1 MKAKNWS
8 LTTQLGALFACISAI
23 VFSALGIYL
32 YQALTVQLQARDDA
46 DLVDRIVFIRH
57 MLEETPSVESI
68 RVDPHRFLD
77 AVDLHGGFLLVM
89 QAQDGEELT
98 RNTRD
103 RSFMHASRAVPVE
116 TLPEPSHVRAAP
128 GHSEPNL
135 RVIAALGTVGSTGS
149 VVKIT
154 LARSEESRAAVLSA
168 YKLKVL
174 ASGFFGAVLTALLG
188 FLLVRR
194 ALHKVKLIAQQA
206 QQVSAHNLE
215 VRLHAKS
222 APKEIQILA
231 DSFNEVLDR
240 LQNSFN
246 NLSQFAD
253 DLAHDLRTPLNN
265 LMVQTEVALSQ
276 PRSSDEYQN
285 LLSSNYEE
293 FGRLARMVESILFL
307 ARADHDQVSL
317 ATEQLDM
324 DVELTR
330 IAEYFEGPASDAGIS
345 FIVIASG
352 KVLADGHLLRR
363 AVSNLVSNALRY
375 TPKGEIILLKAIE
388 DDDGAVVSVSNPGP
402 GIAQE
407 HLSRLFDRF
416 YRSDKS
422 RASTSASAGL
432 GLSIVKSIMA
442 LHHGRA
448 SVTSELDGVTQF
460 TLFFPGTTASNET
473 VKR

>member
-1 MKAKNWS
+1 MKVKNWS
-8 LTTQLGALFACISAI
+8 LTAQLGGLFACISAL
-23 VFSALGIYL
+23 VFSALGVYL
-32 YQALTVQLQARDDA
+32 YQALATQLQARDDA
-46 DLVDRIVFIRH
+46 DLIDRIVFIRH
-57 MLEETPSVESI
+57 MLEETPNVESI

-89 QAQDGEELT
+89 QTQDGEELT
-98 RNTRD
+98 RNTID
-103 RSFMHASRAVPVE
+103 RSFMRANGAVSVE
-116 TLPEPSHVRAAP
+116 MMPEPSHVRAAP
-128 GHSEPNL
+128 GHNESSL
-135 RVIAALGTVGSTGS
+135 RVITALGAVGSSGVAVRIS
-149 VVKIT
+149 
-154 LARSEESRAAVLSA
+154 LARSEESRGAVLSA
-168 YKLKVL
+168 YKFKVL
-174 ASGFFGAVLTALLG
+174 AAGLFGAVLTTLLG

-194 ALHKVKLIAQQA
+194 ALHKVKLFAQQA
-206 QQVSAHNLE
+206 QQVSAHNLA
-215 VRLHAKS
+215 VRLHAQS
-222 APKEIQILA
+222 APREFQILA
-231 DSFNEVLDR
+231 DSFNEVLNR

-276 PRSSDEYQN
+276 PRESDEYQN

-324 DVELTR
+324 EVELTR

-352 KVLADGHLLRR
+352 NVLADAHLLRR
-363 AVSNLVSNALRY
+363 AVSNLVSNAIRY
-375 TPKGEIILLKAIE
+375 TPRGETISLKAIA
-388 DDDGAVVSVSNPGP
+388 DDDEAVISVSNPGP
-402 GIAQE
+402 GIPQE
-407 HLSRLFDRF
+407 HLQRLFDRF
-416 YRSDKS
+416 YRSDRS
-422 RASTSASAGL
+422 RSSTSASAGL

-448 SVTSELDGVTQF
+448 SVMSELGGVTHF
-460 TLFFPGTTASNET
+460 TLFFPSLIA
-473 VKR
+473 R

>member
-1 MKAKNWS
+1 MKVKNWS
-8 LTTQLGALFACISAI
+8 LTAQLGVLFACISVL
-23 VFSALGIYL
+23 VFSALGVYL
-32 YQALTVQLQARDDA
+32 YQALAAQLQARDDA

-57 MLEETPSVESI
+57 MLEETPNVESI

-89 QAQDGEELT
+89 QTQDGEELT
-98 RNTRD
+98 SNTRD
-103 RSFMHASRAVPVE
+103 RSFMHTNEAVPVE
-116 TLPEPSHVRAAP
+116 TLPDSFHVRAAP
-128 GHSEPNL
+128 EHSEPNL
-135 RVIAALGTVGSTGS
+135 RGISALGTVGSTGS
-149 VVKIT
+149 VVQVT
-154 LARSEESRAAVLSA
+154 LARSEDSRAAVLSA

-194 ALHKVKLIAQQA
+194 ALHKVKLFAQQA

-222 APKEIQILA
+222 APKEFQILA

-293 FGRLARMVESILFL
+293 FGRLARMVESMLFL

-345 FIVIASG
+345 FIVVASG
-352 KVLADGHLLRR
+352 KVLADALLLRR
-363 AVSNLVSNALRY
+363 AVSNLVSNAIRY
-375 TPKGEIILLKAIE
+375 TPRGEAISLKAVANE
-388 DDDGAVVSVSNPGP
+388 DGAVISVSNPGL
-402 GIAQE
+402 GIPQE
-407 HLSRLFDRF
+407 HLPRLFDRF

-422 RASTSASAGL
+422 RSSTSASAGL
-432 GLSIVKSIMA
+432 GLSIVKSIMT

-448 SVTSELDGVTQF
+448 SVKSELNGVTDF
-460 TLFFPGTTASNET
+460 TLSFPGAIPCNA
-473 VKR
+473 